1 MRIKLSII
9 SVLVLSIGFS
19 QELPKSIRVHF
30 SNFIESYK
38 YSNVSLEEA
47 FTNSDSMS
55 YETTDCH
62 YVLDFENMEC
72 RVYFKNEISGKA
84 PIESVKQL
92 TPQYKTEFDVWEYI
106 IKLQDGADDTELLI
120 SIESNDFLYTY
131 VYDLGGILYERVMT
145 SPTQPKIMVIE

>member
-62 YVLDFENMEC
+62 YVLDLN
-72 RVYFKNEISGKA
+72 
-84 PIESVKQL
+84 
-92 TPQYKTEFDVWEYI
+92 YI
-106 IKLQDGADDTELLI
+106 HLVARTLDHATIFQTIVRLTELQI
-120 SIESNDFLYTY
+120 
-131 VYDLGGILYERVMT
+131 
-145 SPTQPKIMVIE
+145 